1 MAFVLS
7 SVTLWCHTQCAHNCI
22 DHIVV
27 LWRNYGRDLEKTE
40 KFTEL
45 YQRIITKRASVG
57 AKKYLNCNYS
67 WVVVIAWDVIYV

>member
-1 MAFVLS
+1 M
-7 SVTLWCHTQCAHNCI
+7 
-22 DHIVV
+22 

-67 WVVVIAWDVIYV
+67 WVVVIGRSYMYYDVFKVCEKMGDGRNLMVPS